1 MSRLFLFSGD
11 GMKIGNYH
19 LTSIETG
26 RFALDG
32 GAMFGVVPWVFWSK
46 SNPPDDRQ
54 RITLAA
60 RCLLIRG
67 EGRTILVDTG
77 NGAKWNEKLKDIYR
91 LDNSRFALESSLASA
106 GVSPEEIT
114 DVILTHLHFDHCGGS
129 TKIVDGKLV
138 PSFPNAVHY
147 VQRAHWEL
155 SQDPSDRDR
164 ASFMKDDFMLLHER
178 GMLKLVD
185 GEKELFPG
193 ISVVVCNGHTMAQQ
207 LPKIS
212 DGTTTLLFCC
222 DLVPT
227 TSHIPFP
234 YIMGYDLRPLVT
246 LEEKKRLLPQAER
259 EGWILFFEHDPET
272 VAVTLQKTEKGLSIK
287 EKLIF

>member
-1 MSRLFLFSGD
+1 MN
-11 GMKIGNYH
+11 IGNYT

-46 SNPPDDRQ
+46 TNPPDERQ

-67 EGRTILVDTG
+67 EGKTILVDTG
-77 NGAKWNEKLKDIYR
+77 NGNKWNDKLKDIYR
-91 LDNSRFALESSLASA
+91 LDHSKFALEDSLSAA
-106 GVSPEEIT
+106 GVKPEEVT

-129 TKIVDGKLV
+129 TKIVDNKLV
-138 PSFPNAVHY
+138 PTFPNATHY
-147 VQRAHWEL
+147 VQKAHWEL
-155 SQDPSDRDR
+155 SQNPTDRDR
-164 ASFMKDDFMLLHER
+164 ASFMKDDFQLLHEK
-178 GMLKLVD
+178 GMLKFTD
-185 GEKELFPG
+185 GEQEIFPG
-193 ISVVVCNGHTMAQQ
+193 ISVVVCNGHTTAQQ

-212 DGTTTLLFCC
+212 DGKNTLLFLC

-246 LEEKKRLLPQAER
+246 LEEKKRILTQAER
-259 EGWILFFEHDPET
+259 EGWVLFFEHDPET
-272 VAVTLQKTEKGLSIK
+272 VAVKLQKTEKGFGMK
-287 EKLIF
+287 EKLVV

>member
-1 MSRLFLFSGD
+1 MQ
-11 GMKIGNYH
+11 IGNYA

-46 SNPPDDRQ
+46 TNPPDERQ

-67 EGRTILVDTG
+67 EGRTILVDNG
-77 NGAKWNEKLKDIYR
+77 NGNKWNDKLKDIYR
-91 LDNSRFALESSLASA
+91 LDNSQFTLEDSLAKA
-106 GVSPEEIT
+106 GVKPEEVT

-129 TKIVDGKLV
+129 TKIVNGKLE
-138 PSFPNAVHY
+138 PTFPNATHY
-147 VQRAHWEL
+147 VQKAHWDL
-155 SQDPSDRDR
+155 SQNPTDRDR
-164 ASFMKDDFMLLHER
+164 ASFMRDDFMLLYEK
-178 GMLKLVD
+178 GMLQLVD

-193 ISVVVCNGHTMAQQ
+193 ISLLVCNGHTTAQQ
-207 LPKIS
+207 LPLIS
-212 DGTTTLLFCC
+212 DGKTTLLFLC

-234 YIMGYDLRPLVT
+234 FVMGYDVRPLVT
-246 LEEKKRLLPQAER
+246 LEEKKKILPRAEK
-259 EGWILFFEHDPET
+259 ENWILFFEHDSET
-272 VAVTLQKTEKGLSIK
+272 VAVTLQKTEKGNSIK
-287 EKLIF
+287 EKFFF